1 MDYLSLYI
9 EGREYEALKNFE
21 FKQYNWKF
29 LNVERPNLKLD
40 LLLEKN
46 GYIQVFIHHV
56 ILFIFIK
63 ISLDFQIWQ
72 I

>member
-46 GYIQVFIHHV
+46 GYI
-56 ILFIFIK
+56 
-63 ISLDFQIWQ
+63 
-72 I
+72 